1 MEGGV
6 SKPSQMTAQLQ
17 AEEWLKQIGP
27 PIEGDVLLS
36 DKNLRDILGG
46 CSQMK
51 IRRLR
56 ESKGLPGPTLRLN
69 GKSYTPRSMLQ
80 DWLKARIA
88 EGTDYCLPHHL
99 KGRPPVEQREA

>member
-1 MEGGV
+1 MEGRV
-6 SKPSQMTAQLQ
+6 SKSSQATVRQQ

-27 PIEGDVLLS
+27 PVEGDVLLS

-80 DWLKARIA
+80 EWLKARID
-88 EGTDYCLPHHL
+88 EGTDFHLPHHL
-99 KGRPPVEQREA
+99 KGKPTSVEAQT